1 MKKLFILLFLSNTLL
16 LTNVNEKPKES
27 FYLIDTVNRL
37 STGETEQPESELI
50 SYETETETET
60 ETVKTQAVIDEM
72 FNEFI
77 APIILIIGGLDISA
91 VVACLTWIIGKKKK
105 DKISNAKVQELE
117 GELAR
122 LFTLVE
128 KLLTYIDNQVANT
141 KTFNE
146 GIKSILKEFIE
157 LLENY
162 KTKNAEVE
170 KTIVKLEEAF
180 LYVTTH
186 TEEYIAN
193 GTAEK
198 ITKKLKQKTR

>member
-16 LTNVNEKPKES
+16 LTNVNEKPKED
-27 FYLIDTVNRL
+27 FYLVDTVNKL
-37 STGETEQPESELI
+37 STGETEQSESELI
-50 SYETETETET
+50 SYETET

-77 APIILIIGGLDISA
+77 APIFLIIGALDISTI
-91 VVACLTWIIGKKKK
+91 VACLIWIIGRKKK
-105 DKISNAKVQELE
+105 DKISNAKVEELE
-117 GELAR
+117 GKLGR
-122 LFTLVE
+122 LLTLVE
-128 KLLTYIDNQVANT
+128 KLLTHIDSQVANT

-170 KTIVKLEEAF
+170 KAIVKLEEAF